1 MSTSVEI
8 VRMESGVARVVFRS
22 ENGVQILSRA
32 VLDQLKT
39 VLKELKGDKSLRV
52 VVFQAEGRTF
62 LAGADINEL
71 KELTRKSA
79 RRYAREGQ
87 RLFQR
92 IAELPAVT
100 VAAIHATCAG
110 GGLELAL
117 ACDLRLAGASAR
129 IGAPEV
135 TLGFIPGWG
144 GTVRSTLLFGAAVA
158 HRVILSGELLP
169 AAEAARLGVVDAVF
183 PDAEFR
189 AGVDAR
195 IAQFLKL
202 APAAV
207 ATAKQMIADVY
218 AVELEDLFDMEAEQ
232 FARCCTTDEPREG
245 TTAFLE
251 KRPAIWSRS
260 LSPPS
265 QGAAG

>member
-8 VRMESGVARVVFRS
+8 VRMEAGVARVVFRS
-22 ENGVQILSRA
+22 ENGVQILART

-100 VAAIHATCAG
+100 IAAIHATCAG

-158 HRVILSGELLP
+158 SRIILSGELLP
-169 AAEAARLGVVDAVF
+169 AADAARLGVVDAVL

-195 IAQFLKL
+195 IAQFLK
-202 APAAV
+202 AGPAAV
-207 ATAKQMIADVY
+207 AAAKQMIADVY
-218 AVELEDLFDMEAEQ
+218 AVELEDLLEMEAQQ
-232 FARCCTTDEPREG
+232 FSRCCRTDEPREG
-245 TTAFLE
+245 TAAFLE
-251 KRPAIWSRS
+251 KRPPAWAK
-260 LSPPS
+260 LSAASPDGPP
-265 QGAAG
+265 